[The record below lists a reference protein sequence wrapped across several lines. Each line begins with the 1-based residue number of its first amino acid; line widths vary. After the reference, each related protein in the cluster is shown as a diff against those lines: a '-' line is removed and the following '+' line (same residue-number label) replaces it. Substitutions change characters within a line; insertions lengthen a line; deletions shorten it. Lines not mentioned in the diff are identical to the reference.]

1 MIFRGSG
8 SVLLRNPNFFNFFRG
23 GPGSAHVETEMLVH
37 GLFNK
42 TASINGMT
50 AQVGKEGDPNK
61 YLHPLNF
68 LYATI
73 QPYLTKRDIF
83 VPGHT

>member
-1 MIFRGSG
+1 
-8 SVLLRNPNFFNFFRG
+8 
-23 GPGSAHVETEMLVH
+23 
-37 GLFNK
+37 
-42 TASINGMT
+42 MT

>member
-1 MIFRGSG
+1 MIFQGGGGLDPLSRPPVQLSG
-8 SVLLRNPNFFNFFRG
+8 PS
-23 GPGSAHVETEMLVH
+23 HVKTEMLFH

-50 AQVGKEGDPNK
+50 AQVGSEGDPNK
-61 YLHPLNF
+61 YLQLLNF

-73 QPYLTKRDIF
+73 QPYLTKRNIF

>member
-1 MIFRGSG
+1 MILQVWGRGSG
-8 SVLLRNPNFFNFFRG
+8 PPVPHS
-23 GPGSAHVETEMLVH
+23 GPGHVETEMLVH
-37 GLFNK
+37 DLFNK

-50 AQVGKEGDPNK
+50 AQVGNEGDPNK

-73 QPYLTKRDIF
+73 QPYLAKRDIF